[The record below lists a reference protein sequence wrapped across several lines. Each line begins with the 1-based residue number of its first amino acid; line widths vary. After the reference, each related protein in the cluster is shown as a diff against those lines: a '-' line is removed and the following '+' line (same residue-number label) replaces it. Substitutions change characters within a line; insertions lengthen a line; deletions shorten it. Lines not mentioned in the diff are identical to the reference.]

1 MGEVEAAELNAAP
14 SRRYQLSLVAR
25 AQQKL
30 MSMVSYLAST
40 SPRFPYL
47 NNLREG
53 LGEEGYVEGRNLT
66 IDPRMEIEI
75 EVTARRRN
83 GAG

>member
-1 MGEVEAAELNAAP
+1 MPVIGHLT
-14 SRRYQLSLVAR
+14 
-25 AQQKL
+25 
-30 MSMVSYLAST
+30 ST

-53 LGEEGYVEGRNLT
+53 LAEEGYVEGRNLT
-66 IDPRMEIEI
+66 IDPRMKIEI
-75 EVTARRRN
+75 EVTDRRRN